1 MREIVDKCAGGDALV
16 PCHSTILVGD
26 RAIPEM
32 NVGRGAIE
40 ANGAKTTALQ
50 LQSAIPFP
58 RRGSSARSADPQ
70 MDIRSMRPIR
80 SEEHTSELQS
90 RRELVCRLLLE
101 KKKFGKCGPLIDHIA
116 RRFE

>member
-70 MDIRSMRPIR
+70 MDIRSMRPIPIVHEFAHVGR
-80 SEEHTSELQS
+80 RDRTKRVGVNGTGEIDPKIIRRIEQS
-90 RRELVCRLLLE
+90 
-101 KKKFGKCGPLIDHIA
+101 PH
-116 RRFE
+116 

>member
-70 MDIRSMRPIR
+70 MDIRSMRPIPIVHER

-90 RRELVCRLLLE
+90 LAYLVC
-101 KKKFGKCGPLIDHIA
+101 
-116 RRFE
+116 

>member
-58 RRGSSARSADPQ
+58 RRGSSARSSDPQ
-70 MDIRSMRPIR
+70 MDIRSMRPIPIGHEFAHVGR
-80 SEEHTSELQS
+80 RDRTKRVGVYGTGAHDPKMSPRIEQS
-90 RRELVCRLLLE
+90 
-101 KKKFGKCGPLIDHIA
+101 P
-116 RRFE
+116 